1 MPQKRGQAR
10 TGTTGRKA
18 SVRWEAPSPAELSAL
33 DDLGAAGD
41 WEVHGTTVALTNLDK
56 ELLPASGGRQATTK
70 RDLVRYYTTMA
81 PVLLPYL
88 ADRPVNVHRF
98 PDGVTQT
105 GFWQKQ
111 VPKHAPAW
119 LTRWH
124 YADARSGESDTYAIV
139 DSVPALAWMANA
151 AAVELHPWTSAASD
165 AHAPTWA
172 LIDIDPGPSTT
183 FDDVRYLARL
193 YRAGLDHLSVDA
205 LPKLTGQRGVHIFVP
220 IAARYTFD
228 ETRAWVE
235 ALSRAVGAN
244 APELVSW
251 TWTKRDRRGLAR
263 LDYTQNAVNKTL
275 AAPFS
280 VRAAAGAP
288 VSVPIE
294 WDSSTTTPSAATNG
308 PWRTWPHAS
317 PRWAI
322 RSSVSGV
329 SPKRYRPC
337 ESSPTGLH
345 GLLEHVHLVT
355 RQGRGDC
362 DPPGC
367 PLQEGLGE
375 LLRLL
380 VVDLGRQGRLV
391 GVHDHVEQ
399 RRPVVCQ
406 PLLDSRLQVTG

>member
-1 MPQKRGQAR
+1 MCGRLALATAGYIARAGTRPAMPADGTACMPQKRGQAR

-193 YRAGLDHLSVDA
+193 YRAGLDHLS
-205 LPKLTGQRGVHIFVP
+205 
-220 IAARYTFD
+220 
-228 ETRAWVE
+228 
-235 ALSRAVGAN
+235 
-244 APELVSW
+244 
-251 TWTKRDRRGLAR
+251 
-263 LDYTQNAVNKTL
+263 
-275 AAPFS
+275 
-280 VRAAAGAP
+280 
-288 VSVPIE
+288 
-294 WDSSTTTPSAATNG
+294 
-308 PWRTWPHAS
+308 
-317 PRWAI
+317 
-322 RSSVSGV
+322 
-329 SPKRYRPC
+329 
-337 ESSPTGLH
+337 
-345 GLLEHVHLVT
+345 
-355 RQGRGDC
+355 
-362 DPPGC
+362 
-367 PLQEGLGE
+367 
-375 LLRLL
+375 
-380 VVDLGRQGRLV
+380 
-391 GVHDHVEQ
+391 
-399 RRPVVCQ
+399 
-406 PLLDSRLQVTG
+406 